1 MVALIHG
8 QSDYCPVDPI
18 ESEALPT
25 NVLSCG
31 ARVKLKGPAV
41 SEQAGPPPA
50 PRRAAHI
57 DRFVRDDLIDLD
69 LLLTTARL
77 GWQISQM
84 ISVASQQTPLSYLL
98 SCASFHLYA

>member
-1 MVALIHG
+1 VVALIHG

-41 SEQAGPPPA
+41 SEQAGPPPGVIGGDLNRLCIA
-50 PRRAAHI
+50 PSIVGLKA
-57 DRFVRDDLIDLD
+57 
-69 LLLTTARL
+69 
-77 GWQISQM
+77 
-84 ISVASQQTPLSYLL
+84 
-98 SCASFHLYA
+98 